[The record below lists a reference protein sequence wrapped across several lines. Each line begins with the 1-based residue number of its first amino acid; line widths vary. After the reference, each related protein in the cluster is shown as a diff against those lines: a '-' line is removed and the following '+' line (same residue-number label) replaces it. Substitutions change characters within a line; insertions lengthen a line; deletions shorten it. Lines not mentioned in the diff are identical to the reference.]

1 MPALSGLG
9 AALLAV
15 GIFLLAREGLKVE
28 PVAESLG
35 LGAILVGIGTALLDV
50 GLSG

>member
-9 AALLAV
+9 AAVLAV
-15 GIFLLAREGLKVE
+15 GIFLMVRETAKVE
-28 PVAESLG
+28 PVVETIG
-35 LGAILVGIGTALLDV
+35 LGAVLVGIGTALLDV